1 MALQDILYF
10 PSKSIWKAMKI
21 IGIVGDLRMGNV
33 LKFVKNFTKTV
44 SSCNEIDIL
53 LKRENVIK

>member
-1 MALQDILYF
+1 
-10 PSKSIWKAMKI
+10 MKI

-33 LKFVKNFTKTV
+33 LKFVKNFIKKV

>member
-1 MALQDILYF
+1 
-10 PSKSIWKAMKI
+10 MKI

-33 LKFVKNFTKTV
+33 LKFVKNFTKKV